1 MPMTLAEKILA
12 RASGNKEVA
21 AGDYV
26 TAKID
31 VAMAHEGAVWVI
43 EELMKAGID
52 RVWDPERIV
61 ILFDHWAPA
70 PTELAATMHKKIRE
84 FVRRHKIKYF
94 YDIKAGICHQVM
106 PEMGH
111 VRPGELI
118 VGTDSH
124 TTTYGAFGAGGTGI
138 GTTDMAVVFATGE
151 LWFRVPES
159 IKFRIRGTLPKY
171 VTSKDVIL
179 KIAGKYGTEVAQYKS
194 VEFEGPTISSM
205 SIASRMTISNMAMEI
220 GAKFALIPP
229 DDKTIDYVK
238 SRTTKPFTPLYPD
251 PDAIYEKVYELDVS
265 DLEPQVAFPHSVDN
279 VKPISEA
286 EGIKIDQAFI
296 GSCTN
301 GRLEDLAAAA
311 EILNGRKVHPDVRLI
326 VIPAS
331 REVYLEALRA
341 GIIEILLKAGAVVC
355 NPTCGPCMGTHLG
368 LLADGERCISTSNRN
383 FKGRMG
389 SPKSEIYLASPYV
402 VAASAVKGEITDPRK
417 LMEG

>member
-1 MPMTLAEKILA
+1 MTLAEKILA

-31 VAMAHEGAVWVI
+31 VAMAHEGAAWVI
-43 EELMKAGID
+43 DELVKAGID

-70 PTELAATMHKKIRE
+70 PTELTAEMHKKIRE
-84 FVRRHKIKYF
+84 FVKRHKIKHF

-159 IKFRIRGTLPKY
+159 IKFRIKGTLPKY

-179 KIAGKYGTEVAQYKS
+179 KIAGDYGTEVAQYKS
-194 VEFEGPTISSM
+194 VEFEGPTISNM
-205 SIASRMTISNMAMEI
+205 SIASRMTLSNMAMEI
-220 GAKFALIPP
+220 GAKFALIAP
-229 DDKTIDYVK
+229 DDKTISYVK

-251 PDAIYEKVYELDVS
+251 PDAIYEKMYELDVS
-265 DLEPQVAFPHSVDN
+265 DLEPQVAFPHSVGN
-279 VKPISEA
+279 VKPISKA
-286 EGIKIDQAFI
+286 EGIKIDQAFL

-301 GRLEDLAAAA
+301 GRLEDLVAAA
-311 EILNGRKVHPDVRLI
+311 EVLKDRKVHPDVRMI

-331 REVYLEALRA
+331 REVYLEAVRA
-341 GIIEILLKAGAVVC
+341 GIIETLLKAGAVVC

-368 LLADGERCISTSNRN
+368 LLAEGERCISSSNRN

-389 SPKSEIYLASPYV
+389 SSKAEIYLASPYV

-417 LMEG
+417 LMEGKA